1 MHPLRRRQS
10 LQAPD
15 VGLGGVVSSSFSV
28 PSLRERLHRG
38 VNGSLLAARW
48 RTPPERTRVER
59 ASRFQ
64 IKLFELLRR
73 GAELAELVN
82 GRACGEEGERLKGF
96 GEKLIEVTSG
106 VRGLD
111 ATRVPIER
119 SESS

>member
-1 MHPLRRRQS
+1 M
-10 LQAPD
+10 
-15 VGLGGVVSSSFSV
+15 
-28 PSLRERLHRG
+28 
-38 VNGSLLAARW
+38 
-48 RTPPERTRVER
+48 ER

-96 GEKLIEVTSG
+96 GEKLIEVRSG

-119 SESS
+119 SESA